1 MFCGGFGR
9 NYVNTYSTEF
19 DRKTGKTPQ
28 PATAAATS
36 EAERASFD
44 VSLP

>member
-9 NYVNTYSTEF
+9 NYVNPHSTEF

-28 PATAAATS
+28 PASAAANS
-36 EAERASFD
+36 EVERASFD
-44 VSLP
+44 VTLP